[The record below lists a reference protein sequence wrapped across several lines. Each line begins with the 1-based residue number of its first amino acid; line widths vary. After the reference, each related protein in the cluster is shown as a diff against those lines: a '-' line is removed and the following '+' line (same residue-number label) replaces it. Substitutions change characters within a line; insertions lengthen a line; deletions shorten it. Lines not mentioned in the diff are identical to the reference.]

1 MIGIRL
7 VSDQGMTEVEQ
18 LNKLKHLAQT
28 AIFTEA
34 FADLKPTD
42 LPEYVLAFRFEIN
55 PVNYPQYTIFALLQ
69 GVDPQWYDKFDHIS
83 LNWLMDEIYSNYPPD
98 DQGNSLPKILDRPID
113 RGERLGLVL
122 YTSSTKVA
130 GGYGQTIAVA
140 YAPTIPGYKSAVSL
154 VQAFKGKVLTIYG
167 GLPVTVEPFPP
178 RDSPNGSR
186 KQNDHIVN
194 FARTSILSNNKVC
207 SEAYTTVMLDDG
219 VTNAIAQSR
228 TRINMHVQ
236 YKHITG
242 IVPHTIKLKRSPENH
257 TCNFGYAGIIVLHR
271 DSNVVGRGKSFFKKL
286 FQSAL
291 PELFPE
297 EIDDDTTGADG
308 FITVGGKKKSSNATS
323 TALSVKE
330 TVS

>member
-1 MIGIRL
+1 
-7 VSDQGMTEVEQ
+7 MTEVEQ
-18 LNKLKHLAQT
+18 LNKPKHLAQS

-42 LPEYVLAFRFEIN
+42 LPEYGFEIN
-55 PVNYPQYTIFALLQ
+55 PVNYSQYTIFALLQ

-98 DQGNSLPKILDRPID
+98 EQGNLLPKILERPID

-140 YAPTIPGYKSAVSL
+140 YAPTIPGYKSAVSF
-154 VQAFKGKVLTIYG
+154 VKTSKGKVLTIYG
-167 GLPVTVEPFPP
+167 GLSVTVETFPP
-178 RDSPNGSR
+178 QDSPNGSR

-207 SEAYTTVMLDDG
+207 SEAYTTVMLDG
-219 VTNAIAQSR
+219 VTNAIAQSK
-228 TRINMHVQ
+228 TRINMNVQ

-242 IVPHTIKLKRSPENH
+242 IVPRTIKLNRSPENH
-257 TCNFGYAGIIVLHR
+257 TFNFGYAGIIVLHR
-271 DSNVVGRGKSFFKKL
+271 DSNVVGRGKSSSRNSSNLLYLNSSLKKL
-286 FQSAL
+286 KMTPRTLMAS
-291 PELFPE
+291 
-297 EIDDDTTGADG
+297 
-308 FITVGGKKKSSNATS
+308 
-323 TALSVKE
+323 
-330 TVS
+330 